1 MKFVLVLCVF
11 VSILASWLQ
20 EEKMQSFLGLSEIEA
35 LLEELEEKTASYADY
50 EYPAIM
56 LNVQED
62 SDDIKTGDELGIRAG
77 GEPPLKT
84 GEAPRNTI
92 VASTKMRFKI
102 PDMNA

>member
-1 MKFVLVLCVF
+1 MRKLLIVTFVF
-11 VSILASWLQ
+11 SILSKFAL
-20 EEKMQSFLGLSEIEA
+20 EPQSFLGLQEIQA
-35 LLEELEEKTASYADY
+35 LLDQLDSDISVVSDETLVLMS
-50 EYPAIM
+50 
-56 LNVQED
+56 VVED
-62 SDDIKTGDELGIRAG
+62 FDDIKTGDELGIRAG